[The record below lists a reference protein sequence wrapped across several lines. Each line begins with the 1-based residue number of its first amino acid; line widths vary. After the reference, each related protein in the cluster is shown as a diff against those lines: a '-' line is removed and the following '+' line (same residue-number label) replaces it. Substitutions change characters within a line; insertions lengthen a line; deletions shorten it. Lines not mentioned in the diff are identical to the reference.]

1 MIDEYRCLLFNSGMN
16 PMIAISKFCVYLR
29 IALYKYAIM
38 RGKKILPAKN
48 IVVDIVIPVI
58 PKDLSILPLCI
69 AGIRENVNHVIGA
82 IYIVAPD
89 DLDIKR
95 FCNINN
101 MVFVDECSVLG
112 YGTEGVNFVTK
123 DGVNRS
129 GWIFQQLL
137 KLSGQIGTNRY
148 YLVID
153 SDHILLKPHT
163 FITDTNKL
171 CFYQSTEWHYPYYK
185 NIKKLIG
192 KNAIHGLSYVAHKM
206 IFDKKILASLH
217 CEIEGKNNC
226 AWDKA
231 IINSLDNTYSSS
243 FSEYELYG
251 TFVPSI
257 CKTHLPWIEKP
268 LRYTELEDYSTLQKR
283 YKEYMSVTFPE
294 YLNEK

>member
-1 MIDEYRCLLFNSGMN
+1 
-16 PMIAISKFCVYLR
+16 MIAINKFCAYLR

-38 RGKKILPAKN
+38 RGKKILPVKN
-48 IVVDIVIPVI
+48 IVIDIVIPVI

-69 AGIRENVNHVIGA
+69 AGVRENVNHTINA

-89 DLDIKR
+89 NTDIKKY
-95 FCNINN
+95 CEVNN
-101 MVFVDECSVLG
+101 LVFVDECSILG

-123 DGVNRS
+123 DGTNRS

-137 KLSGQIGTNRY
+137 KLSGRIGTNRY

-163 FITDTNKL
+163 FITNTNKL
-171 CFYQSTEWHYPYYK
+171 CFYQSSEWHYPYYK

-206 IFDKKILASLH
+206 IFDKEILLSLH
-217 CEIEGKNNC
+217 NEIEGRHSC

-231 IINSLDNTYSSS
+231 IIHSLDKNESSP
-243 FSEYELYG
+243 FSEYELFG
-251 TFVPSI
+251 TYVSE
-257 CKTHLPWIEKP
+257 KEKVSLPWREKALKYDAIES
-268 LRYTELEDYSTLQKR
+268 LDALKR
-283 YKEYMSVTFPE
+283 KYGHCLSVTFPE
-294 YLNEK
+294 YLNKK

>member
-1 MIDEYRCLLFNSGMN
+1 MEKISDRLFAHVRRWAYGYFETRKIDLLPN
-16 PMIAISKFCVYLR
+16 
-29 IALYKYAIM
+29 
-38 RGKKILPAKN
+38 KN
-48 IVVDIVIPVI
+48 IIIDVVVPVI
-58 PKDLSILPLCI
+58 LKDLYVLPLCI
-69 AGIRENVNHVIGA
+69 EGVRKNVNHPLGD

-89 DLDIKR
+89 EVAIKE
-95 FCNINN
+95 FCVTNGLL
-101 MVFVDECSVLG
+101 FVDENTILG
-112 YGTEGVNFVTK
+112 YGKKKVGFITNKGI
-123 DGVNRS
+123 DRS

-137 KLSGQIGTNRY
+137 KLSGKVGTRRY

-171 CFYQSTEWHYPYYK
+171 CFYQSSEWHYPYYK

-192 KNAIHGLSYVAHKM
+192 KNAIHSLSYVAHKM
-206 IFDKKILASLH
+206 IFDKKILTSLH
-217 CEIEGKNNC
+217 DEIEIKNNSV
-226 AWDKA
+226 WDKA
-231 IINSLDNTYSSS
+231 IIQSLDKNESSP

-257 CKTHLPWIEKP
+257 CKTHLPWIEKS